1 MSNPAPNPQPAVSA
15 ERVQAEIRSRFNPL
29 PDLDGARLTSYL
41 TEYRSGYLR
50 NLALTMQAI
59 EETDDTLA
67 SVIPKT
73 KSAACRHGYE
83 ILTVDTEDEAQATA
97 AAEQK
102 EALEYFYNEL
112 RVTSALDRDAAGG
125 VRLLLTQMMDAKG
138 KGYAAHNLVWKPR
151 PGGAYT
157 VEATFTPL
165 WFFEARTGQLRFLA
179 TANAYDGTDLE
190 PGAWLVTKSTGVPL
204 LIPSAIA
211 YLYKNLP
218 KQDWLVY
225 SARHGMPILEAV
237 VPDNIVEG
245 SAEWDLAEAAITAA
259 STGQL
264 AWVRN
269 ASTTINAIQIG
280 AQGPL
285 PYPDLIERMDRAL
298 ASIWRG
304 GDLST
309 MAKGGQAVGSNA
321 QETEADAIAADDAEW
336 LSETLRLKLDRLVL
350 DYVFGPETPALAYIQ
365 VLSAPQDNSAADL
378 KTDDFLLKSG
388 FPLSVKAASERYRR
402 PLPDDGDELLSA
414 PASAQGTGDRG
425 QETGGTPAAGNTDP
439 FTHHAS
445 RITSPLPAANTLAA
459 SLGVPLA
466 WLAPVRAELAAMVRA
481 AENDRMSEADLV
493 QFLRHATDRLPEL
506 FDRMDIGG
514 LADALEGSL
523 GNAALEGVRAS
534 LRTKAGNRTATPAQ
548 NASLQ
553 SRAMPKFQSDDAN
566 GVKTPPNAPA
576 GTQRVAAQNT
586 DGFVTI
592 DGHVVFVGP
601 ENDRTDP
608 KNAASSKPVAKT
620 QESKG
625 VAGGQWPTGEAGM
638 PVHEIRARLKGA
650 HGLNR
655 KEADDHIFEV
665 TKQTAASMTLH
676 PPALVETIRTSAAE
690 KFKDRKPAAKP
701 PPEPEKA
708 TVIKS
713 GKEAAHELFASGKF
727 GPTFGYEK
735 QTTRLRESPWG
746 VEYVKQGR
754 PNAEFDAAWFADKA
768 GMKARGWSVYEDDGG
783 WVAKHSVKVG
793 DAVIYDKPHLVK

>member
-1 MSNPAPNPQPAVSA
+1 MSNHAPNPQPSVSA

-102 EALEYFYNEL
+102 AALEYFYNEL
-112 RVTSALDRDAAGG
+112 RVTSALDRDTAGG

-151 PGGAYT
+151 PGGAYA

-179 TANAYDGTDLE
+179 TANAFDGTDLE

-237 VPDNIVEG
+237 VPDSIVEG

-309 MAKGGQAVGSNA
+309 MSKGGQAVGSNA
-321 QETEADAIAADDAEW
+321 QESEADAIAADDAEW

-350 DYVFGPETPALAYIQ
+350 DYVFGPDVPALAYIQ

-378 KTDDFLLKSG
+378 RTDDFLLKAG
-388 FPLSVKAASERYRR
+388 FPLSVKATSERYRR
-402 PLPDDGDELLSA
+402 PLPDDGDELLTA
-414 PASAQGTGDRG
+414 PAPPAEAPGAPPSRPPA
-425 QETGGTPAAGNTDP
+425 AAGNAFDPSQERDENGQWTGSESGPALRGNQWTAQTKITDP
-439 FTHHAS
+439 AEIQKKRNSIAEGQLILRTGKLNG
-445 RITSPLPAANTLAA
+445 RKLSPEEMLRVRKQVERDADSIGEGRFAAHLRKEEAFGFSIKDVTPAGYGPGANTAPRPQTPDPRPSAANALSE

-466 WLAPVRAELAAMVRA
+466 WLAPVRAELADMVRA
-481 AENDRMSEADLV
+481 AENDRMSDADLL

-506 FDRMDIGG
+506 FDRMDLSG
-514 LADALEGSL
+514 LADALEGAL
-523 GNAALEGVRAS
+523 GNAALAGVRAS
-534 LRTKAGNRTATPAQ
+534 LRAKAAGANVAAPQ
-548 NASLQ
+548 DASLQ
-553 SRAMPKFQSDDAN
+553 SRASSALPSNAPN
-566 GVKTPPNAPA
+566 GVKPPPNAPGA
-576 GTQRVAAQNT
+576 TQRVPAAAA
-586 DGFVTI
+586 
-592 DGHVVFVGP
+592 P
-601 ENDRTDP
+601 DP
-608 KNAASSKPVAKT
+608 KP
-620 QESKG
+620 
-625 VAGGQWPTGEAGM
+625 
-638 PVHEIRARLKGA
+638 
-650 HGLNR
+650 
-655 KEADDHIFEV
+655 
-665 TKQTAASMTLH
+665 
-676 PPALVETIRTSAAE
+676 
-690 KFKDRKPAAKP
+690 
-701 PPEPEKA
+701 
-708 TVIKS
+708 
-713 GKEAAHELFASGKF
+713 
-727 GPTFGYEK
+727 
-735 QTTRLRESPWG
+735 
-746 VEYVKQGR
+746 
-754 PNAEFDAAWFADKA
+754 
-768 GMKARGWSVYEDDGG
+768 
-783 WVAKHSVKVG
+783 
-793 DAVIYDKPHLVK
+793 

>member
-1 MSNPAPNPQPAVSA
+1 MSHPAPNPQPSVSA

-29 PDLDGARLTSYL
+29 PDLDGGRLTSYL

-50 NLALTMQAI
+50 NMALTMQAI

-83 ILTVDTEDEAQATA
+83 ILTVDTDDEAQATA

-112 RVTSALDRDAAGG
+112 RVTSALDRDTAGG

-179 TANAYDGTDLE
+179 TANAYDGVELE

-211 YLYKNLP
+211 YLYKNIP

-309 MAKGGQAVGSNA
+309 MSKGGQAVGSNA
-321 QETEADAIAADDAEW
+321 QESEADAIAADDAEW

-350 DYVFGPETPALAYIQ
+350 DYVFGPDVPALAYIQ

-378 KTDDFLLKSG
+378 RTDDFLLKAG
-388 FPLSVKAASERYRR
+388 FPLSVKATSERYRR
-402 PLPDDGDELLSA
+402 PLPDDGDDLLTA
-414 PASAQGTGDRG
+414 PAPPAEAPGAPAAR
-425 QETGGTPAAGNTDP
+425 PPAAAGNAMLEPLDAGEFAMNGDLPGHEFRGNQYTDGNGGGDSASAGSDP
-439 FTHHAS
+439 IKEWDGVKPVGKSRLSLTDAAGRLEKKGWQLGKAMPYKPGDKATVYELTHAKTGKKIS
-445 RITSPLPAANTLAA
+445 KTAREIEAFATNTAPRPQTPDPRPSAANALSE

-466 WLAPVRAELAAMVRA
+466 WLAPVRHALADMVAA
-481 AENDRMSEADLV
+481 AENDRMSDADLL

-506 FDRMDIGG
+506 FDRMDLGG

-523 GNAALEGVRAS
+523 GNAALAGVRAS
-534 LRTKAGNRTATPAQ
+534 LRAKAAGANVATPQ

-553 SRAMPKFQSDDAN
+553 SRASSALPSDAPN

-576 GTQRVAAQNT
+576 ATQRVPAPAA
-586 DGFVTI
+586 
-592 DGHVVFVGP
+592 P
-601 ENDRTDP
+601 DP
-608 KNAASSKPVAKT
+608 KP
-620 QESKG
+620 
-625 VAGGQWPTGEAGM
+625 
-638 PVHEIRARLKGA
+638 
-650 HGLNR
+650 
-655 KEADDHIFEV
+655 
-665 TKQTAASMTLH
+665 
-676 PPALVETIRTSAAE
+676 
-690 KFKDRKPAAKP
+690 
-701 PPEPEKA
+701 
-708 TVIKS
+708 
-713 GKEAAHELFASGKF
+713 
-727 GPTFGYEK
+727 
-735 QTTRLRESPWG
+735 
-746 VEYVKQGR
+746 
-754 PNAEFDAAWFADKA
+754 
-768 GMKARGWSVYEDDGG
+768 
-783 WVAKHSVKVG
+783 
-793 DAVIYDKPHLVK
+793 